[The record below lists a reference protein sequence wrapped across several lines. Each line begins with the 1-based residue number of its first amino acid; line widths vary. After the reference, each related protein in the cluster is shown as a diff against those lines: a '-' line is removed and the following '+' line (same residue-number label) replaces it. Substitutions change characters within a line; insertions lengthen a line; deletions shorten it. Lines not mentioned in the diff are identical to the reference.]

1 MENAQ
6 AEILERVKALEVL
19 VQELLQT
26 VQRGALDVE
35 EAAEY
40 IGISRMSLYR
50 LMDAD
55 ASFPD
60 FRPAGLTRRIIPK
73 AALDNWMEEQVKAQS
88 AS

>member
-19 VQELLQT
+19 VKELLQT